1 MEIDRRDIALVFTDP
16 QNEVWSETGKA
27 WPLVRA
33 SPAVINAIENMDRL
47 SAAAKKHEFEVFI
60 TPHYF
65 YPTEA
70 VRLDAILTHPTMAEA
85 LSALFAAVP
94 APALAAA
101 RK

>member
-1 MEIDRRDIALVFTDP
+1 MEIDRRETALVFTDP
-16 QNEVWSETGKA
+16 QNEVLSETGKA

-33 SPAVINAIENMDRL
+33 SPAVINAIENRDRL

-65 YPTEA
+65 YPTDTIL
-70 VRLDAILTHPTMAEA
+70 RDAILTHPTMAEG
-85 LSALFAAVP
+85 LGALFAAVP
-94 APALAAA
+94 APALTAA